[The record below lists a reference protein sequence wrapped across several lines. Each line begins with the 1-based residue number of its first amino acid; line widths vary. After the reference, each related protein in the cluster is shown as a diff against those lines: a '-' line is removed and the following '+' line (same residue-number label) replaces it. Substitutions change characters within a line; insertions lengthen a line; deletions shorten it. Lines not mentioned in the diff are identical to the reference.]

1 MAGRRL
7 LRRPGPAGAL
17 QPVRRRAR
25 GHAMAVAPRRA
36 GLSSGSEH
44 GDGDACGDRDQRD
57 GRSRGAGQRHR
68 LGCFPLRHPL
78 QRQGGGDPL
87 AVHGAAPRPRGL
99 DAGRRAAG
107 ALHARPALRRNLA
120 PLVDPRR
127 RARGRLARVDVRG
140 RGERFHSCGARSGR
154 SHAHRGGRRPAHP
167 PARVLSFVGSSALPG
182 HARDRAAGGEPRY
195 HGRAMTTPSA
205 PSRALAADVDPVRFE
220 VIRNALLAITE
231 EMGAT
236 LRRAA
241 YSTNIK
247 TRGDFSCA
255 FFDRELRTIAQAFAQ
270 PSHLGSLAH
279 IVPRAI
285 RAYGADRLA
294 PGDGILIND
303 PYLGGV
309 HLNDITLITPVF
321 HADTVFGY
329 VANIAHHVDV
339 GGGAPG
345 SIGVSSE
352 IYQEGL
358 VIPPVRFVK
367 GGQIDPDIF
376 AVIRSNFR
384 GTREISGDFRAQTAA
399 NRLGASRIEALVGQ
413 HGAATLSHYLDEL
426 LRYTERRTRAAF
438 AEFPDGRF
446 AADMLM
452 DGDGVTDQ
460 PVKLAA
466 VVTIEGG
473 RLSVD
478 LTGCDEQRKSPT
490 NATSSQTYS
499 GVVYVLKCLI
509 DPDIPVNDG
518 FYRLI
523 DIRTRP
529 GSVVCAQHPAAVAAG
544 WEIAMQLCDLLFRAL
559 APALPDRV
567 VAGTKGCVCNIAF
580 GGVNPATGE
589 YFTYYETIAGG
600 YGATLT
606 TDGMDAVQAH
616 FQNTENAP
624 VEETEANYPVRIVRY
639 ELIDDSEGPGRHRGG
654 LGVRRDY
661 AFPGH
666 APSFSILS
674 DKTKFPPWGLFGG
687 GAARPAKYILNPD
700 TAGARE
706 LALGRP
712 SAAVIASRDDTLAAL
727 LQRRLGTREFR
738 LYANRDVVGV
748 ELGGALKNVM
758 AIATGIADGL
768 GLGENARAAL
778 ITRGLA

>member
-1 MAGRRL
+1 MT
-7 LRRPGPAGAL
+7 
-17 QPVRRRAR
+17 
-25 GHAMAVAPRRA
+25 AP
-36 GLSSGSEH
+36 
-44 GDGDACGDRDQRD
+44 
-57 GRSRGAGQRHR
+57 
-68 LGCFPLRHPL
+68 P
-78 QRQGGGDPL
+78 
-87 AVHGAAPRPRGL
+87 
-99 DAGRRAAG
+99 
-107 ALHARPALRRNLA
+107 
-120 PLVDPRR
+120 
-127 RARGRLARVDVRG
+127 
-140 RGERFHSCGARSGR
+140 
-154 SHAHRGGRRPAHP
+154 
-167 PARVLSFVGSSALPG
+167 
-182 HARDRAAGGEPRY
+182 
-195 HGRAMTTPSA
+195 
-205 PSRALAADVDPVRFE
+205 RALAADVDPVRFE

-285 RAYGADRLA
+285 RTYGAERLA

-321 HADTVFGY
+321 HDGALLGY

-376 AVIRSNFR
+376 ALIRSNFR

-399 NRLGASRIEALVGQ
+399 NRLGAQRIAELVAQ
-413 HGAATLSHYLDEL
+413 HGAATLSKYLEEL
-426 LRYTERRTRAAF
+426 LSYTERRTRAAF

-446 AADMLM
+446 AAEMLM
-452 DGDGVTDQ
+452 DGDGVTEV

-466 VVTIEGG
+466 VVTIESG
-473 RLSVD
+473 RVSVD
-478 LTGCDEQRKSPT
+478 LTGCDDQRPSPT
-490 NATSSQTYS
+490 NATSSQAYS

-523 DIRTRP
+523 DIRSRP
-529 GSVVCAQHPAAVAAG
+529 GSVVHAQHPAAVAAG

-559 APALPDRV
+559 APALPERV

-600 YGATLT
+600 YGATLA

-624 VEETEANYPVRIVRY
+624 VEETEASYPVRIVRY
-639 ELIDDSEGPGRHRGG
+639 ELIENSEGGGRHRGG

-661 AFPGH
+661 TFPGH

-674 DKTKFPPWGLFGG
+674 DKARFAPWGLFGG
-687 GAARPAKYILNPD
+687 EA
-700 TAGARE
+700 
-706 LALGRP
+706 
-712 SAAVIASRDDTLAAL
+712 
-727 LQRRLGTREFR
+727 
-738 LYANRDVVGV
+738 
-748 ELGGALKNVM
+748 
-758 AIATGIADGL
+758 
-768 GLGENARAAL
+768 ARAAKYVL
-778 ITRGLA
+778 NPETPRERELPSKITLQLAPGDVVSVQTPGGGGTESALQRPAEAVAVDVALGKISAARARLVYGVVVDPASLTLDAAATAAERARRA

>member
-1 MAGRRL
+1 
-7 LRRPGPAGAL
+7 
-17 QPVRRRAR
+17 
-25 GHAMAVAPRRA
+25 
-36 GLSSGSEH
+36 
-44 GDGDACGDRDQRD
+44 
-57 GRSRGAGQRHR
+57 
-68 LGCFPLRHPL
+68 
-78 QRQGGGDPL
+78 
-87 AVHGAAPRPRGL
+87 
-99 DAGRRAAG
+99 
-107 ALHARPALRRNLA
+107 
-120 PLVDPRR
+120 
-127 RARGRLARVDVRG
+127 
-140 RGERFHSCGARSGR
+140 
-154 SHAHRGGRRPAHP
+154 
-167 PARVLSFVGSSALPG
+167 
-182 HARDRAAGGEPRY
+182 
-195 HGRAMTTPSA
+195 MTTA
-205 PSRALAADVDPVRFE
+205 AVPSRALASDIDPVRFE

-285 RAYGADRLA
+285 QAYGAERLA

-309 HLNDITLITPVF
+309 HLNDITLVTPVF
-321 HADTVFGY
+321 HDGTLFGY

-367 GGQIDPDIF
+367 GGQIDRDLF
-376 AVIRSNFR
+376 AMIRSNFR

-399 NRLGASRIEALVGQ
+399 NRLGAQRIAALVAQ
-413 HGAATLSHYLDEL
+413 HGAATLAHYLDEL
-426 LRYTERRTRAAF
+426 LRYTERRTAAAF
-438 AEFPDGRF
+438 AEFPEGRF
-446 AADMLM
+446 AADLLM
-452 DGDGVTDQ
+452 DGDGVTDE

-466 VVTIEGG
+466 VVSIERGHVA
-473 RLSVD
+473 VD
-478 LTGCDEQRKSPT
+478 LTGCDDQRPSPT

-523 DIRTRP
+523 DIRSRP
-529 GSVVCAQHPAAVAAG
+529 GSVVHARHPAAVAAG
-544 WEIAMQLCDLLFRAL
+544 WEVAMQLCDLLFKAF

-567 VAGTKGCVCNIAF
+567 VAGTKGCICNIAF
-580 GGVNPATGE
+580 GGVNPGTGE

-624 VEETEANYPVRIVRY
+624 VEETEASYPVRILRY
-639 ELIDDSEGPGRHRGG
+639 ELIEDSEGGGRQRGG

-661 AFPGH
+661 TFPGH
-666 APSFSILS
+666 TPSFSILS
-674 DKTKFPPWGLFGG
+674 DKARHAPWGLFGG
-687 GAARPAKYILNPD
+687 AAARPAQYVLNPD
-700 TAGARE
+700 SPRARPLPSKITLQ
-706 LALGRP
+706 LAPG
-712 SAAVIASRDDTLAAL
+712 
-727 LQRRLGTREFR
+727 
-738 LYANRDVVGV
+738 DVVSV
-748 ELGGALKNVM
+748 QTPGGGGTASPHARPPERV
-758 AIATGIADGL
+758 AADVAQGKISP
-768 GLGENARAAL
+768 ARARAVYGV
-778 ITRGLA
+778 IVDPATQAVDTAATARARTGR

>member
-1 MAGRRL
+1 
-7 LRRPGPAGAL
+7 
-17 QPVRRRAR
+17 
-25 GHAMAVAPRRA
+25 
-36 GLSSGSEH
+36 
-44 GDGDACGDRDQRD
+44 
-57 GRSRGAGQRHR
+57 
-68 LGCFPLRHPL
+68 
-78 QRQGGGDPL
+78 
-87 AVHGAAPRPRGL
+87 
-99 DAGRRAAG
+99 
-107 ALHARPALRRNLA
+107 
-120 PLVDPRR
+120 
-127 RARGRLARVDVRG
+127 
-140 RGERFHSCGARSGR
+140 
-154 SHAHRGGRRPAHP
+154 
-167 PARVLSFVGSSALPG
+167 
-182 HARDRAAGGEPRY
+182 
-195 HGRAMTTPSA
+195 MTTPSS
-205 PSRALAADVDPVRFE
+205 PTRALAADIDPVRFE

-255 FFDRELRTIAQAFAQ
+255 FFDAELRTIAQAFAQ

-285 RAYGADRLA
+285 RTYGAARLA

-321 HADTVFGY
+321 HDGTLLGY

-358 VIPPVRFVK
+358 VIPPIRFVK

-376 AVIRSNFR
+376 ALIRSNFR

-399 NRLGASRIEALVGQ
+399 NRLGAQRIAELVAQ
-413 HGAATLSHYLDEL
+413 HGAGTLGHYLEEL
-426 LRYTERRTRAAF
+426 LRYTERRTRVAF

-446 AADMLM
+446 SAEMRM
-452 DGDGVTDQ
+452 DGDGVTDE
-460 PVKLAA
+460 PVRLAA
-466 VVTIEGG
+466 AVTVERG
-473 RLSVD
+473 RVSVD
-478 LTGCDEQRKSPT
+478 LTGCDDQRPSPT

-529 GSVVCAQHPAAVAAG
+529 GSVVHAQHPAAVAAG

-580 GGVNPATGE
+580 GGVNPASGE

-600 YGATLT
+600 YGATLA

-624 VEETEANYPVRIVRY
+624 VEETEAAYPVRIVRY
-639 ELIDDSEGPGRHRGG
+639 ELIENSEGGGRHRGG

-661 AFPGH
+661 TFPGH

-674 DKTKFPPWGLFGG
+674 DKARFAPRGLFGG
-687 GAARPAKYILNPD
+687 EDARPAKYILNPE
-700 TAGARE
+700 TPGARE
-706 LALGRP
+706 LPSKITFQLAPGDVVSVQTPGGGGTESARARRAEDVAADVALGKISPGRAREVYGVVVD
-712 SAAVIASRDDTLAAL
+712 AAGALDAAATAGER
-727 LQRRLGTREFR
+727 QRR
-738 LYANRDVVGV
+738 A
-748 ELGGALKNVM
+748 
-758 AIATGIADGL
+758 
-768 GLGENARAAL
+768 
-778 ITRGLA
+778 

>member
-1 MAGRRL
+1 
-7 LRRPGPAGAL
+7 
-17 QPVRRRAR
+17 
-25 GHAMAVAPRRA
+25 
-36 GLSSGSEH
+36 
-44 GDGDACGDRDQRD
+44 
-57 GRSRGAGQRHR
+57 
-68 LGCFPLRHPL
+68 
-78 QRQGGGDPL
+78 
-87 AVHGAAPRPRGL
+87 
-99 DAGRRAAG
+99 
-107 ALHARPALRRNLA
+107 
-120 PLVDPRR
+120 
-127 RARGRLARVDVRG
+127 
-140 RGERFHSCGARSGR
+140 
-154 SHAHRGGRRPAHP
+154 
-167 PARVLSFVGSSALPG
+167 
-182 HARDRAAGGEPRY
+182 
-195 HGRAMTTPSA
+195 MTTTTTA
-205 PSRALAADVDPVRFE
+205 TRALASGIDPVRFE

-255 FFDRELRTIAQAFAQ
+255 FFDKELRTIAQAFAQ

-285 RAYGADRLA
+285 TAYGAGDLA
-294 PGDGILIND
+294 PGDGILVND

-321 HADTVFGY
+321 HGGSLFGY

-358 VIPPVRFVK
+358 VIPPVRFVH
-367 GGQIDPDIF
+367 GGRIDRDLF
-376 AVIRSNFR
+376 AMIRSNFR

-399 NRLGASRIEALVGQ
+399 NRLGAQRIEALAAQ
-413 HGAATLSHYLDEL
+413 HGAATLARYLDEL
-426 LRYTERRTRAAF
+426 LQYTERRTRAAF

-446 AADMLM
+446 SADLLM

-460 PVKLAA
+460 PVRLAA
-466 VVTIEGG
+466 TVAIEGG
-473 RLSVD
+473 RVSVD
-478 LTGCDEQRKSPT
+478 LAGCDDQRPSPT

-523 DIRTRP
+523 DIRSRP
-529 GSVVCAQHPAAVAAG
+529 GSVVHAQHPAAVAAG
-544 WEIAMQLCDLLFRAL
+544 WEIAMQLCDLLFKAL
-559 APALPDRV
+559 APALPERV

-580 GGVNPATGE
+580 GGPNPRSGE

-600 YGATLT
+600 YGATLS

-624 VEETEANYPVRIVRY
+624 VEETEASYPVRILRY
-639 ELIDDSEGPGRHRGG
+639 ALLEDSEGGGRHRGG

-661 AFPGH
+661 TFPGH
-666 APSFSILS
+666 EPSFSILS
-674 DKTKFPPWGLFGG
+674 DKAHHAPWGLFGG
-687 GAARPAKYILNPD
+687 AAARPARYILNPD
-700 TAGARE
+700 TGAARE
-706 LALGRP
+706 LPSKITVRLAPGDVVSVQTPGGGGVESPLERDPERVAADAALGKISVDRARTVYGVVVDRVTQTLDP
-712 SAAVIASRDDTLAAL
+712 SATRDL
-727 LQRRLGTREFR
+727 RRR
-738 LYANRDVVGV
+738 
-748 ELGGALKNVM
+748 
-758 AIATGIADGL
+758 
-768 GLGENARAAL
+768 
-778 ITRGLA
+778 RGR

>member
-1 MAGRRL
+1 MT
-7 LRRPGPAGAL
+7 PD
-17 QPVRRRAR
+17 
-25 GHAMAVAPRRA
+25 APTRT
-36 GLSSGSEH
+36 
-44 GDGDACGDRDQRD
+44 
-57 GRSRGAGQRHR
+57 
-68 LGCFPLRHPL
+68 
-78 QRQGGGDPL
+78 L
-87 AVHGAAPRPRGL
+87 AS
-99 DAGRRAAG
+99 DI
-107 ALHARPALRRNLA
+107 
-120 PLVDPRR
+120 
-127 RARGRLARVDVRG
+127 
-140 RGERFHSCGARSGR
+140 
-154 SHAHRGGRRPAHP
+154 
-167 PARVLSFVGSSALPG
+167 
-182 HARDRAAGGEPRY
+182 
-195 HGRAMTTPSA
+195 
-205 PSRALAADVDPVRFE
+205 DPVRFE

-231 EMGAT
+231 ERGAT

-255 FFDRELRTIAQAFAQ
+255 FFDRDLRTIAQAFAQ

-285 RAYGADRLA
+285 RSYGPERLE

-321 HADTVFGY
+321 HQGALFGY

-358 VIPPVRFVK
+358 VIPPVRFVR
-367 GGQIDPDIF
+367 GGHIDRDLF
-376 AVIRSNFR
+376 AMIRSNFR

-399 NRLGASRIEALVGQ
+399 NRLGAQRIESLAAQ
-413 HGAATLSHYLDEL
+413 YGAGPLAHYLEEL

-446 AADMLM
+446 EADMLM
-452 DGDGVTDQ
+452 DGDGVTDE
-460 PVKLAA
+460 PVRLAA
-466 VVTIEGG
+466 VVTVEGG
-473 RLSVD
+473 RLTVD
-478 LTGCDEQRKSPT
+478 LTGCDDQRKSPT

-523 DIRTRP
+523 DIRSRP
-529 GSVVCAQHPAAVAAG
+529 GSVVHAQHPAAVAAG
-544 WEIAMQLCDLLFRAL
+544 WEIAMQLCDLMFKAL

-580 GGVNPATGE
+580 GGINPGTGE

-624 VEETEANYPVRIVRY
+624 IEETEANYPVRILRY
-639 ELIDDSEGPGRHRGG
+639 SLIENSEGGGRHRGG

-674 DKTKFPPWGLFGG
+674 DKALHAPWGLFGG
-687 GAARPAKYILNPD
+687 AEARPARYVLNPD
-700 TAGARE
+700 AAGARE
-706 LALGRP
+706 LP
-712 SAAVIASRDDTLAAL
+712 SKITFQMAP
-727 LQRRLGTREFR
+727 G
-738 LYANRDVVGV
+738 DVVSVQTPGG
-748 ELGGALKNVM
+748 GGAEAPLERDPARVAADVAQGKISVER
-758 AIATGIADGL
+758 ALSVYGVVVDPVSHVLDEAATIA
-768 GLGENARAAL
+768 ARTE
-778 ITRGLA
+778 IGP

>member
-1 MAGRRL
+1 MTA
-7 LRRPGPAGAL
+7 PAA
-17 QPVRRRAR
+17 
-25 GHAMAVAPRRA
+25 
-36 GLSSGSEH
+36 
-44 GDGDACGDRDQRD
+44 
-57 GRSRGAGQRHR
+57 
-68 LGCFPLRHPL
+68 
-78 QRQGGGDPL
+78 
-87 AVHGAAPRPRGL
+87 
-99 DAGRRAAG
+99 
-107 ALHARPALRRNLA
+107 
-120 PLVDPRR
+120 
-127 RARGRLARVDVRG
+127 
-140 RGERFHSCGARSGR
+140 
-154 SHAHRGGRRPAHP
+154 P
-167 PARVLSFVGSSALPG
+167 PARALGPG
-182 HARDRAAGGEPRY
+182 I
-195 HGRAMTTPSA
+195 
-205 PSRALAADVDPVRFE
+205 DPVRFE
-220 VIRNALLAITE
+220 VVRNALLAITE

-255 FFDRELRTIAQAFAQ
+255 FFDAELRTIAQAFAQ

-285 RAYGADRLA
+285 RAYGAGRLA

-321 HADTVFGY
+321 HEETLLGY

-376 AVIRSNFR
+376 ALIRSNFR

-399 NRLGASRIEALVGQ
+399 NRLGAQRIAALVAQ
-413 HGAATLSHYLDEL
+413 HGAATLTRYLDEL

-446 AADMLM
+446 EAEMRM
-452 DGDGVTDQ
+452 DGDGVTDE
-460 PVKLAA
+460 PVRLAA
-466 VVTIEGG
+466 TVTIESG
-473 RLSVD
+473 RVSVD
-478 LTGCDEQRKSPT
+478 LTGCDAQRKSPT

-523 DIRTRP
+523 DIRSRA
-529 GSVVCAQHPAAVAAG
+529 GSVVHAQHPAAVAAG
-544 WEIAMQLCDLLFRAL
+544 WEIAMQLCDLLFRAR

-580 GGVNPATGE
+580 GGVNPASGE

-624 VEETEANYPVRIVRY
+624 VEETEANYPVRILRY
-639 ELIDDSEGPGRHRGG
+639 ALIESSEGGGRHRGG

-661 AFPGH
+661 TFPGH

-674 DKTKFPPWGLFGG
+674 DKARFPPWGLFGG
-687 GAARPAKYILNPD
+687 EAARPARYVLNPD
-700 TAGARE
+700 TPQARE
-706 LALGRP
+706 LPSKITFQLAPGDVVSVQTPGGGGTQSPLARP
-712 SAAVIASRDDTLAAL
+712 AEAVAGDVAQGKISAERARAVYGVVVDAATLALDA
-727 LQRRLGTREFR
+727 
-738 LYANRDVVGV
+738 A
-748 ELGGALKNVM
+748 
-758 AIATGIADGL
+758 ATAA
-768 GLGENARAAL
+768 ERAGRA
-778 ITRGLA
+778 

>member
-1 MAGRRL
+1 MT
-7 LRRPGPAGAL
+7 
-17 QPVRRRAR
+17 
-25 GHAMAVAPRRA
+25 PRSA
-36 GLSSGSEH
+36 
-44 GDGDACGDRDQRD
+44 
-57 GRSRGAGQRHR
+57 
-68 LGCFPLRHPL
+68 
-78 QRQGGGDPL
+78 
-87 AVHGAAPRPRGL
+87 
-99 DAGRRAAG
+99 
-107 ALHARPALRRNLA
+107 
-120 PLVDPRR
+120 
-127 RARGRLARVDVRG
+127 
-140 RGERFHSCGARSGR
+140 
-154 SHAHRGGRRPAHP
+154 P
-167 PARVLSFVGSSALPG
+167 PAR
-182 HARDRAAGGEPRY
+182 
-195 HGRAMTTPSA
+195 
-205 PSRALAADVDPVRFE
+205 ALAPDIDPVRFE
-220 VIRNALLAITE
+220 VVRNALLAITE

-255 FFDRELRTIAQAFAQ
+255 FFDRDLRTIAQAFAQ

-285 RAYGADRLA
+285 AAYGAERLA

-309 HLNDITLITPVF
+309 HLNDITLVSPVF
-321 HADTVFGY
+321 HEGALLGY

-358 VIPPVRFVK
+358 VIPPVRFVNA
-367 GGQIDPDIF
+367 GQIDSNLF
-376 AVIRSNFR
+376 ALIRSNFR

-399 NRLGASRIEALVGQ
+399 NRLGAQRIGELVAQ
-413 HGAATLSHYLDEL
+413 HGAETLAHYLDEL

-438 AEFPDGRF
+438 AEFPDGTF
-446 AADMLM
+446 AAEMFM
-452 DGDGVTDQ
+452 DGDGVTDE
-460 PVKLAA
+460 PVRLAA
-466 VVTIEGG
+466 TVTIEGG

-523 DIRTRP
+523 DIRSRP
-529 GSVVCAQHPAAVAAG
+529 GSVVHARHPAAVAAG
-544 WEIAMQLCDLLFRAL
+544 WEVAMQLCDLLFRAL

-580 GGVNPATGE
+580 GGINPGNGE

-624 VEETEANYPVRIVRY
+624 VEETEANYPVRILRY
-639 ELIDDSEGPGRHRGG
+639 ALIESSEGAGRHRGG

-661 AFPGH
+661 TFPGH

-674 DKTKFPPWGLFGG
+674 DKARFAPWGLFGG
-687 GAARPAKYILNPD
+687 EAARPAKYILNPD
-700 TAGARE
+700 TPQARE
-706 LALGRP
+706 LP
-712 SAAVIASRDDTLAAL
+712 SKITFQLAP
-727 LQRRLGTREFR
+727 G
-738 LYANRDVVGV
+738 DVVSV
-748 ELGGALKNVM
+748 QTPGGGGTQAPRERPAEDV
-758 AIATGIADGL
+758 AGDVGL
-768 GLGENARAAL
+768 GKISAERARAVYGVVIDPATL
-778 ITRGLA
+778 SVDAAATAAERARRA